1 MLLKNDC
8 FTYAS
13 TSLLAFATHEQIA
26 YGVTVTPSLPPC
38 YPTLVVTTGTILQT
52 HGIPIHT
59 DTVTLCDDG
68 SL

>member
-1 MLLKNDC
+1 VLLKNDC

-26 YGVTVTPSLPPC
+26 YGVTVTPSLPLAFHSW
-38 YPTLVVTTGTILQT
+38 PT
-52 HGIPIHT
+52 
-59 DTVTLCDDG
+59 TLNRTCLWA